1 MLQHQLQSVTLS
13 TLKPTEAFPSS
24 VQASSATTNAEKSCE
39 LLPSVVQVVADFESI
54 SSDEDIDTVRNE
66 VVDIIFKENHGDI
79 DIGEIG
85 DGSEILPSV
94 GLPVLETSDHIAAG
108 KPKDVCQPP
117 EDNFPA
123 SLSDHSKASAVSTKG
138 GKSLF
143 PVKLSA
149 KSGCA
154 SAKNKNNLPSLKS
167 KEFSCDKCGK
177 TFDHAWCKKGTCC
190 SCCHVL
196 HSRLTLCVF
205 EKDVQHVNDTHQRW
219 F

>member
-1 MLQHQLQSVTLS
+1 MV
-13 TLKPTEAFPSS
+13 PD
-24 VQASSATTNAEKSCE
+24 
-39 LLPSVVQVVADFESI
+39 VAGFESL

-66 VVDIIFKENHGDI
+66 VADTILKETLGNI
-79 DIGEIG
+79 DNGEIG
-85 DGSEILPSV
+85 YVSKILPSV
-94 GLPVLETSDHIAAG
+94 GLPVLEPSDHIAAG
-108 KPKDVCQPP
+108 KLKDVCQPP

-143 PVKLSA
+143 PVKQSA
-149 KSGCA
+149 KYGCA

-167 KEFSCDKCGK
+167 KKFSCDKCGK

-196 HSRLTLCVF
+196 CSRLTSCVF
-205 EKDVQHVNDTHQRW
+205 GKGVQQVNDTH
-219 F
+219 